1 MRKLA
6 IGYHASHE
14 QLAPSALLRHVRHAE
29 QAGFAGAMCS
39 DHFLPW
45 GEKQGQS
52 GFAWAWLGAAL
63 EATSLSFGTVCA
75 PGYRYHPAVIAQA
88 AATLAEMYPGRF
100 WLSIGSGEALNEHIT
115 GEKWPDHAERTARL
129 EECAEVIRALWRGEE
144 VTHRGRVVVDG
155 AKLYTRPAAPPRLLG
170 AAISAATAARVGRW
184 ADGLITVSQ
193 GRDQLREVVRRF
205 REGGGEGKPMVL
217 QVKIAYDPDERVAL
231 REAHEQWRT
240 NVLPPRLL
248 ASLTVP
254 EHFDAAAS
262 FVRPED
268 VAAQVH
274 VSADPARHAAWLR
287 EHAELG
293 FDAIYVHNVT
303 SNQQAFIDTF
313 GERVLPALLK

>member
-14 QLAPSALLRHVRHAE
+14 QIAPSTLLRHVRHAE
-29 QAGFAGAMCS
+29 QAGFAAAMCS
-39 DHFLPW
+39 DHFHPW
-45 GEKQGQS
+45 SEHQGES

-115 GEKWPDHAERTARL
+115 GERWPDHAERTARL
-129 EECAEVIRALWRGEE
+129 EECAEILRALWRGEA
-144 VTHRGRVVVDG
+144 VTHRGRVVVEG
-155 AKLYTRPAAPPRLLG
+155 AKLYTRPAAPPLLLG

-193 GRDQLREVVRRF
+193 GKEQLREVVRRF

-217 QVKIAYDPDERVAL
+217 QAKIAYDADEGAAL
-231 REAHEQWRT
+231 REAHAQWRT

-248 ASLTVP
+248 ASLTAP

-268 VAAQVH
+268 VAAQVR
-274 VSADPARHAAWLR
+274 VSSDTARHAAWLR
-287 EHAELG
+287 EDAELG
-293 FDAIYVHNVT
+293 FDTIYVHNVT
-303 SNQQAFIDTF
+303 LNQQAFIDAF
-313 GERVLPALLK
+313 GERVLPALSR